1 MKTEDR
7 SRDWGHEA
15 PSQGTPGTAVSHH
28 KAEKHGGGSPPEPPE
43 GTSPADT
50 LTLDHSA
57 L

>member
-15 PSQGTPGTAVSHH
+15 PSQGTPGTAVNHH

-43 GTSPADT
+43 GSSPADT